1 MYEFMQLL
9 GSHLPKR
16 QIQAIE
22 QAGSQE
28 AVDKAMAGVEI
39 PFLRP

>member
-1 MYEFMQLL
+1 MQLL
-9 GSHLPKR
+9 GAHLQKR